1 MTVAHHLV
9 ITGRV
14 QGVFYR
20 ESMRMQAET
29 LGITGWVRNRADG
42 AVEAHVQ
49 GTTEAV
55 EAIIAWARR
64 GPPAAQVVGVECDV
78 TEPGDHT
85 GFGRRPLA

>member
-1 MTVAHHLV
+1 VTVAHHLV

-55 EAIIAWARR
+55 AAIIAWARR
-64 GPPAAQVVGVECDV
+64 GPPAAHVHDMAIKVFAP
-78 TEPGDHT
+78 TE
-85 GFGRRPLA
+85 R